1 MQTGFL
7 PTILIESLF
16 CEHFTEAP
24 NVELFPDGRF
34 VPLTFS
40 MGFLESP
47 FELVSDAYLAW
58 TKQHHRALEIYPV
71 DGGLSSGLSHLEP
84 LSTPPRRK
92 LLLATE
98 SKWTA
103 YFDNGARG
111 PDPMPPVSYLAQR
124 LQCRGVVARSIPH
137 IWKGEVGVTGT
148 YGIVQFELFAP
159 QPREF
164 LNYERSVG
172 ALHDGTRWCFEV
184 QGTVQP
190 YEEVDQYSARK
201 IRDRFTPEM
210 LERYCSALGIRI
222 FDETFYR
229 GPGLLVVNQD
239 PLPQGAEEL
248 TLIQAQS
255 RLGRASR

>member
-1 MQTGFL
+1 MDGLFRQRCSRTG
-7 PTILIESLF
+7 
-16 CEHFTEAP
+16 
-24 NVELFPDGRF
+24 
-34 VPLTFS
+34 
-40 MGFLESP
+40 
-47 FELVSDAYLAW
+47 SDAPGVIS
-58 TKQHHRALEIYPV
+58 RAAPAV
-71 DGGLSSGLSHLEP
+71 PGC
-84 LSTPPRRK
+84 RRK
-92 LLLATE
+92 
-98 SKWTA
+98 
-103 YFDNGARG
+103 
-111 PDPMPPVSYLAQR
+111 
-124 LQCRGVVARSIPH
+124 IHPH

-239 PLPQGAEEL
+239 PLAYSSDREQ
-248 TLIQAQS
+248 
-255 RLGRASR
+255 